1 MKYLKKKPVRD
12 LTGDQFLKLSIAA
25 EDKLLE
31 ISISEQIE
39 GNTGPS
45 YLEELKQ
52 LYQKVSLN
60 EKYYSLNFY
69 TKTMWNVA

>member
-1 MKYLKKKPVRD
+1 MKYMKKKPVRD

-31 ISISEQIE
+31 LSISEQIE

-45 YLEELKQ
+45 YLEELKA
-52 LYQKVSLN
+52 LYQKVGEHWLCSG
-60 EKYYSLNFY
+60 F
-69 TKTMWNVA
+69 